1 MLFAAITASAMG
13 GVIEDSTEKYKAN
26 IWAETWLTPRLINVG
41 INKAVCNIYAGDVG
55 IPIPKIKEHIIVKNN
70 AR

>member
-13 GVIEDSTEKYKAN
+13 GVIEDSTEKYNKHMSRN
-26 IWAETWLTPRLINVG
+26 LIDSRLINVG